1 MSTVAPSRTIRVA
14 LIGNPNTGKST
25 LFTALAGVRQR
36 VGNYPGVTVEKKHG
50 HMHFASHA
58 FELIDLPGTYSLAPR
73 SPDEM
78 VTVDVLLGR
87 RDNDQP
93 PDVVLS
99 IVDASNLERNLFLL
113 SQVLSLG
120 LPTVVALN
128 MVDLARERRIEI
140 DIAALSKR
148 LGVPVIAVQANRR
161 AGLEQL
167 KEALVATAATVV
179 ESREDPFPETFRRQT
194 QELAEWLNR
203 DRVEPLPRVLVERLL
218 LDSSGYL
225 EGQLLNGDA
234 ESGHEKLRAAREL
247 LAAAG
252 LPVPAVEAIA
262 RYEWVGRVLAGVA
275 ERPTDHQPTISD
287 RIDSVLTH
295 KILGTLVFVTVM
307 AVLFSS
313 IFLLAVPVM
322 DFIDGAVGGMAEL
335 VESALPEGALRSLVV
350 DGVIGGVGA
359 VVIFL
364 PQILILFLFIAV
376 LEDCGYM
383 ARAAFLMDR
392 LMSSVGLSG
401 KSFIPL
407 LSSFACAVPGIMA
420 TRVIENRRDRLATIL
435 IAPLM
440 SCSARLPVYV
450 ILIGAF
456 VPARRYLGGI
466 VGLQGLVLLAM
477 YAVGLVTSIGVAWL
491 LKRTLLRGETP
502 PFVMELPSYKF
513 PSVRTVLYRMAER
526 GWAFLARAGTLI
538 FAVTIVVWALTYYP
552 RSDAAVA
559 AEIAAQ
565 RAAIS
570 DPATLAAFDDAEN
583 LDHLQASLHQRYSFL
598 GRAGQWIEPVV
609 RPLGWDWR
617 IGCAAIASFP
627 AREVVMGVLG
637 VIYNLGPDVD
647 VGTEGDQHRLRDRL
661 RAARWDGSGEP
672 VYNLPVALSI
682 MVFFAL
688 CAQCAATLAV
698 IRRETNSWRWPALT
712 FVYMTTLAYV
722 GALVTYQVGV
732 RVFSG

>member
-1 MSTVAPSRTIRVA
+1 MSIVTAPPKTIRVA
-14 LIGNPNTGKST
+14 LVGNPNTGKST

-36 VGNYPGVTVEKKHG
+36 VGNYPGVTVEKKIG
-50 HMHFASHA
+50 HLRHDGHV
-58 FELIDLPGTYSLAPR
+58 FELVDLPGTYSLAPR

-78 VTVDVLLGR
+78 VAVDVLLGR
-87 RDNDQP
+87 GQDAQP

-99 IVDASNLERNLFLL
+99 IVDASNLERNLFLV

-120 LPTVVALN
+120 LPTVIALN
-128 MVDLARERRIEI
+128 MTDIARDRQIEI
-140 DIAALSKR
+140 DIQALAER
-148 LGVPVIAVQANRR
+148 LGVPVVPLQANRR
-161 AGLEQL
+161 AGLERL
-167 KEALVATAATVV
+167 KNALVQAAA
-179 ESREDPFPETFRRQT
+179 SPAGQRDNPFPAEFQRRT
-194 QELAEWLNR
+194 RELATWLHR
-203 DRVEPLPRVLVERLL
+203 TTSDDIPPVLVERLL
-218 LDSSGYL
+218 LDTSGYL
-225 EGQLLNGDA
+225 EGELLNGSA
-234 ESGHEKLRAAREL
+234 SEVAAKLRKEREA

-262 RYEWVGRVLAGVA
+262 RYDWVARILDGVCRRHL
-275 ERPTDHQPTISD
+275 EQRRSTSD
-287 RIDSVLTH
+287 RIDAVLTH
-295 KILGTLVFVTVM
+295 KLWGTLIFIAAM

-313 IFLLAVPVM
+313 IFIVAVPLM
-322 DFIDGAVGGMAEL
+322 DFIDGLVGGLAGW
-335 VESALPEGALRSLVV
+335 VEGVVAPGALESLLV

-392 LMSSVGLSG
+392 LMAGVGLSG

-456 VPARRYLGGI
+456 VPANSYLGGL

-477 YAVGLVTSIGVAWL
+477 YLVGAVAAVGVAWV
-491 LKRTLLRGETP
+491 LKKTLLRGETP
-502 PFVMELPSYKF
+502 PFVMELPSYKV
-513 PSVRTVLYRMAER
+513 PALRNVVYRMSER
-526 GWAFLARAGTLI
+526 GWAFLVRAGTVI
-538 FAVTIVVWALTYYP
+538 FAVTIVVWAAAYYP
-552 RSDAAVA
+552 RSNERVA
-559 AEIAAQ
+559 ADIAAQ
-565 RAAIS
+565 RAAITDAS
-570 DPATLAAFDDAEN
+570 ALAKFDSPEN
-583 LDHLQASLHQRYSFL
+583 LGRLEASLHQRYSLL
-598 GRAGQWIEPVV
+598 GCAGQWIEPLV

-637 VIYNLGPDVD
+637 VTYSMGADVD
-647 VGTEGDQHRLRDRL
+647 VGAEEDQSRLRDRL
-661 RAARWDGSGEP
+661 RAARWDDTGEP
-672 VYNLPVALSI
+672 VYNLAVALSI

-698 IRRETNSWRWPALT
+698 IRRETNSWRWPAFT
-712 FVYMTTLAYV
+712 FAYMTTLAYV
-722 GALVTYQVGV
+722 AALITYQVTI
-732 RVFSG
+732 RMI